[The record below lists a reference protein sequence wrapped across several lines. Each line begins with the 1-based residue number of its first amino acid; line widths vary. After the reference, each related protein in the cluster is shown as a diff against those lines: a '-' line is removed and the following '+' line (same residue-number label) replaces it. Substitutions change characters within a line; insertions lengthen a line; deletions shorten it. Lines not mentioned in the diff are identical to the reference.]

1 MPKPKWCHEISGNTS
16 SGDPKYKVWVVIGK
30 TKYELPMTF
39 TSLNQGQEKVAKK
52 VVEQLK
58 RQSGEKG

>member
-1 MPKPKWCHEISGNTS
+1 MPTPKWCHEFSGNTS
-16 SGDPKYKVWVVIGK
+16 SGEAKYKVWVVIGK

-39 TSLNQGQEKVAKK
+39 TSLHQGQEKVAKK

-58 RQSGEKG
+58 RQAGTKK